1 MLRTD
6 KGEQTMKYMK
16 MMAAV
21 SIAAMALS
29 APAMAKK
36 KDAAYVMVNEEMGV
50 PVFPYDITDKP
61 YKIIGVVTA
70 GVRKATIFSKE
81 PSQQKIYDEI
91 WERGEKLGAD
101 AVIGAKYGDS
111 HITALSWG
119 NTKAGGVAVKFL
131 TAEEI
136 ATGTKGDTLEGF
148 DPAAWTGKTK

>member
-1 MLRTD
+1 
-6 KGEQTMKYMK
+6 MKRIK
-16 MMAAV
+16 ILVAV
-21 SIAAMALS
+21 GIAAMAVS
-29 APAMAKK
+29 TPALAKK
-36 KDAAYVMVNEEMGV
+36 KEVTYIMVNEEMGV
-50 PVFPYDITDKP
+50 PVFPHDITDKP
-61 YKIIGVVTA
+61 YKIVGVVTA

-81 PSQQKIYDEI
+81 PSQKKIYDEI

-111 HITALSWG
+111 HVTALSWG

-136 ATGTKGDTLEGF
+136 AAGAKGDTLEGF

>member
-1 MLRTD
+1 LRTD
-6 KGEQTMKYMK
+6 KGEQTMKSTK
-16 MMAAV
+16 LIAA
-21 SIAAMALS
+21 IGLAAMAIS

-36 KDAAYVMVNEEMGV
+36 KDVAYVMVNEEMGV
-50 PVFPYDITDKP
+50 PVFPYDITDRP
-61 YKIIGVVTA
+61 YKIVGVVTA

-81 PSQQKIYDEI
+81 PSQQKIYNEI

-119 NTKAGGVAVKFL
+119 NTKAGGVAIKFL

-136 ATGTKGDTLEGF
+136 AAGTKGDTLEGF

>member
-1 MLRTD
+1 MSAIN
-6 KGEQTMKYMK
+6 KGEQTMKYARIL
-16 MMAAV
+16 AAV
-21 SIAAMALS
+21 SITAMAIS

-36 KDAAYVMVNEEMGV
+36 KDVAHVMVNEEMGV

-61 YKIIGVVTA
+61 YKIVGVVTA

-81 PSQQKIYDEI
+81 PSQKKIYDEI

-119 NTKAGGVAVKFL
+119 NTKAGGVAIKFL

-136 ATGTKGDTLEGF
+136 AAGTKGDTLEGF
-148 DPAAWTGKTK
+148 DPEAWTGKTK

>member
-1 MLRTD
+1 LQTD
-6 KGEQTMKYMK
+6 KGEQTMKSTK
-16 MMAAV
+16 LIAAIG
-21 SIAAMALS
+21 IAAMAIS
-29 APAMAKK
+29 TPAMAKK
-36 KDAAYVMVNEEMGV
+36 KDVAHVMVNEEMGV

-81 PSQQKIYDEI
+81 PSQQKIYNEI

-119 NTKAGGVAVKFL
+119 NTKAGGVAIKFL

-136 ATGTKGDTLEGF
+136 AAGTKGDTLEGF
-148 DPAAWTGKTK
+148 DPAAWTGKAK

>member
-1 MLRTD
+1 
-6 KGEQTMKYMK
+6 MKK
-16 MMAAV
+16 LSVLTAVALAAAAV
-21 SIAAMALS
+21 SSPAL
-29 APAMAKK
+29 AKK
-36 KDAAYVMVNEEMGV
+36 QATYVMVNEEMGV

-61 YKIIGVVTA
+61 YKIVGVVTA

-81 PSQQKIYDEI
+81 PSQQKIYNEI

-119 NTKAGGVAVKFL
+119 NTKAGGVAIKFL

-136 ATGTKGDTLEGF
+136 AAGTKGDTLEGF
-148 DPAAWTGKTK
+148 DPEAWTGKTK

>member
-1 MLRTD
+1 
-6 KGEQTMKYMK
+6 MKRIK
-16 MMAAV
+16 ILVAV
-21 SIAAMALS
+21 GIAAMAV
-29 APAMAKK
+29 ATPALAKK
-36 KDAAYVMVNEEMGV
+36 KDVAHVMVNEEMGV
-50 PVFPYDITDKP
+50 PVFPHDITDKP
-61 YKIIGVVTA
+61 YKIVGVVTA

-81 PSQQKIYDEI
+81 PSQKKIYDEI

-111 HITALSWG
+111 HVTALSWG

-136 ATGTKGDTLEGF
+136 AAGAKGDTLEGF

>member
-1 MLRTD
+1 
-6 KGEQTMKYMK
+6 MKRINFL
-16 MMAAV
+16 AAV
-21 SIAAMALS
+21 AVTAMAV
-29 APAMAKK
+29 ATPAVAKK
-36 KDAAYVMVNEEMGV
+36 KDVTYVVVNEEMGV
-50 PVFPYDITDKP
+50 PVFPHDITDKP
-61 YKIIGVVTA
+61 YKIVGVVTA

-119 NTKAGGVAVKFL
+119 NTKAGGVAIKFL

-136 ATGTKGDTLEGF
+136 AAGAKGDTLEGF
-148 DPAAWTGKTK
+148 DPAAWSGKTK

>member
-1 MLRTD
+1 MRANQ
-6 KGEQTMKYMK
+6 GEQTMKYAK
-16 MMAAV
+16 ILAVV
-21 SIAAMALS
+21 SIAAMAVS
-29 APAMAKK
+29 TPAIAKK
-36 KDAAYVMVNEEMGV
+36 KDVAYVMVNEEMGV

-81 PSQQKIYDEI
+81 ASQQKIYNEI

-111 HITALSWG
+111 RITAMSWG
-119 NTKAGGVAVKFL
+119 STKAGGVAIKFL

-136 ATGTKGDTLEGF
+136 AAGAKGDTLEGF
-148 DPAAWTGKTK
+148 DPEAWTGKKK

>member
-1 MLRTD
+1 
-6 KGEQTMKYMK
+6 MKRIK
-16 MMAAV
+16 ILLAV
-21 SIAAMALS
+21 GVAAMAVS
-29 APAMAKK
+29 TPALAKK
-36 KDAAYVMVNEEMGV
+36 KDVAHVMVNEEMGV

-61 YKIIGVVTA
+61 YKIVGVVTA

-81 PSQQKIYDEI
+81 PSQKKIYDEI

-111 HITALSWG
+111 HVTALSWG

-136 ATGTKGDTLEGF
+136 AAGARSDTLEGF
-148 DPAAWTGKTK
+148 DPAAWTGKSK

>member
-1 MLRTD
+1 
-6 KGEQTMKYMK
+6 MKRINLL
-16 MMAAV
+16 AAV
-21 SIAAMALS
+21 AVTAMAV
-29 APAMAKK
+29 ATPAVAKK
-36 KDAAYVMVNEEMGV
+36 KDVTYAVVNEEMGV
-50 PVFPYDITDKP
+50 PVFPHDITDKP
-61 YKIIGVVTA
+61 YKIVGVVTA

-81 PSQQKIYDEI
+81 PSQQKIYNEI

-119 NTKAGGVAVKFL
+119 NTKAGGVAIKFL

-136 ATGTKGDTLEGF
+136 AAGAKGDTLEGF

>member
-1 MLRTD
+1 MKTIRTI
-6 KGEQTMKYMK
+6 
-16 MMAAV
+16 AAV
-21 SIAAMALS
+21 SLAAMIVS
-29 APAMAKK
+29 TPAVAKK
-36 KDAAYVMVNEEMGV
+36 KDATHVMVNEEMGV

-61 YKIIGVVTA
+61 YRIVGVVTA

-81 PSQQKIYDEI
+81 PSQQKIYNEI

-119 NTKAGGVAVKFL
+119 NTKAGGVAIKFL

-136 ATGTKGDTLEGF
+136 AAGTKGDTLEGF
-148 DPAAWTGKTK
+148 DPEAWTGKTK

>member
-1 MLRTD
+1 
-6 KGEQTMKYMK
+6 MKRIK
-16 MMAAV
+16 IVAAV
-21 SIAAMALS
+21 AIAAAAIS
-29 APAMAKK
+29 TPAMAKK
-36 KDAAYVMVNEEMGV
+36 KDVTYVMVNEEMGV

-81 PSQQKIYDEI
+81 PSQQKIYNEI

-111 HITALSWG
+111 HVTALSWG
-119 NTKAGGVAVKFL
+119 NTKAGGVAIKFL

-136 ATGTKGDTLEGF
+136 AAGTKGDTLEGF
-148 DPAAWTGKTK
+148 DPEAWTGKKM